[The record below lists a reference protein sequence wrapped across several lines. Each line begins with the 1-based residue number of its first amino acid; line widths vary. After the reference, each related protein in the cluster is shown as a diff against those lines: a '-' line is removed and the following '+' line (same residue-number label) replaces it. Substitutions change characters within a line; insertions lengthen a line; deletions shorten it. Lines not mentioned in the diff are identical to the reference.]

1 MIQQLQQPCNECRGT
16 GEVIDP
22 RDRCQKCEGQKLVPE
37 SKVLEVHIEKG
48 SKWGEKIEFYGEG
61 EQSAELGVEA
71 GDVVI
76 VLKPKETET
85 SAQFANWQR
94 AEEHLVVKREI
105 TLVEALTGFE
115 FLLPHLSGKV
125 LRVKSEPNTVVKPGD
140 LVVIEN
146 EGMPIKGSGGLR
158 KGNLFVQFD
167 VKFPTPQQL
176 QGQKKAQKLREVLPQ
191 PEDLPMLPPSVEQEE
206 VVARAYEVPQDKRH
220 KGRHQHQESD
230 EEEAGGARTAHCSG
244 TIM

>member
-1 MIQQLQQPCNECRGT
+1 MIQQLQQPCDECHGT

-22 RDRCQKCEGQKLVPE
+22 KDRCQKCNGQKLVPE
-37 SKVLEVHIEKG
+37 SKVLEVRIEKG

-61 EQSAELGVEA
+61 EQSTELGVEA

-76 VLKPKETET
+76 VLKPKENES

-115 FLLPHLSGKV
+115 FFLPHLSGKV
-125 LRVKSEPNTVVKPGD
+125 LRVKSEPSAVVKPGD
-140 LVVIEN
+140 LMVVEN
-146 EGMPIKGSGGLR
+146 EGMPVKGSGGLR
-158 KGNLFVQFD
+158 RGNLFIQFD
-167 VKFPTPQQL
+167 VKFPTAQQL
-176 QGQKKAQKLREVLPQ
+176 QGAKKTQKLREVLPQ

-206 VVARAYEVPQDKRH
+206 VVAKAYEVQDKHR
-220 KGRHQHQESD
+220 KGRHQHESD
-230 EEEAGGARTAHCSG
+230 EEEASGTRTAHCSG